1 MSDTTSMIAVGREP
15 KRKMFFECG
24 TWFVIRPSNSSREFS
39 IFAEERR
46 ATNHAIK
53 FMEFVSNDHI
63 LTRFKG
69 DKIKGTSKKEKDNTV
84 VFKFN
89 GEIVSQKEDI
99 QKYLDCEIVGQSD
112 IHWQKPLSFAQR
124 LA

>member
-1 MSDTTSMIAVGREP
+1 MCDTTSMIAVGKEP

-24 TWFVIRPSNSSREFS
+24 TWFIIRPSHSGREFS

-46 ATNHAIK
+46 ANNHAIK

-63 LTRFKG
+63 LTRFAG
-69 DKIKGTSKKEKDNTV
+69 DRIKGSLKKLPDNTV

-89 GEIVSQKEDI
+89 GEIQSQ
-99 QKYLDCEIVGQSD
+99 
-112 IHWQKPLSFAQR
+112 
-124 LA
+124 